1 MSMSFAEWLPRS
13 GVDKDDLPVRPV
25 PHCRRC
31 THYIPRDVSAAS
43 GWVMSRAAN
52 VSRRSEGQ
60 LKANL
65 RGERAESEYWLVA
78 EAPRPRSWP
87 RMTLLGR
94 ARCRPLGQQPTP
106 GCSTPASAERCGE
119 AWYAITAPKFRSR
132 GPRFQQKLLSVSRD
146 ISSSNKANLG
156 MTALPKA
163 SNYVTSFPALRAA
176 LYPGLAYLPEPP
188 SMAGGPNP

>member
-94 ARCRPLGQQPTP
+94 ARCRP
-106 GCSTPASAERCGE
+106 
-119 AWYAITAPKFRSR
+119 
-132 GPRFQQKLLSVSRD
+132 RFQQKLLSVSRD